1 MRDINICFSALKFY
15 FAGSVSSL
23 NNSELCEISSTCS
36 EGDNET
42 SDGEEADID
51 TTDLECTSTGK

>member
-1 MRDINICFSALKFY
+1 MSCAD
-15 FAGSVSSL
+15 SVSSL
-23 NNSELCEISSTCS
+23 DNSELGEISSTCS

-51 TTDLECTSTGK
+51 TTDLEYTTGE

>member
-1 MRDINICFSALKFY
+1 M
-15 FAGSVSSL
+15 SSL
-23 NNSELCEISSTCS
+23 NNSELSEISSTCS
-36 EGDNET
+36 EGDHEA